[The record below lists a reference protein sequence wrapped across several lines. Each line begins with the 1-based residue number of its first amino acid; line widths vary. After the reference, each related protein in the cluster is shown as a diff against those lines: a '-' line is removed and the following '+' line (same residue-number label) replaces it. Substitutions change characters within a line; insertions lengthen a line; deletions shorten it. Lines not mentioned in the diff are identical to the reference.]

1 MGSSPTAGTKKH
13 LRKRVLFLYRL
24 KKEVF
29 SVKSILKGLSTW
41 ERILCAGTLAGGAV
55 LFLMQAMTT
64 FTYDDYYYAV
74 FLRSGLGGFVEQ
86 NIGHYL
92 VRNGRVLVHCA
103 AELLLA
109 GPQWV
114 YSGANLILLASVFL
128 LGLKWLRGSMPGAG
142 DLPVALGGA
151 MALVLMNGYQMYRS
165 WLLCPADS
173 VNYMLPMIAVLA
185 MLLSLDR
192 EKPLWAVFWALLC
205 GASTE
210 LYAAVSMGLILLE
223 LLRQRVTKGRWS
235 LLRLICAGCILAGL
249 ATILLSPAT
258 QERVGAEL
266 SIRGVGLGFLR
277 YANSIAVPGRA
288 LGVLTVLT
296 LVLGTGLEPRSI
308 LRRLS
313 VVMAAL
319 LALGWV
325 LPRSTVFTAVV
336 FGLLCA
342 YLLAWAAAM
351 LWRDA
356 PCAFLV
362 LGALGA
368 AAVMTLSDS
377 GSVRVTIPFLLF
389 LEVAG
394 VHLLMKLANRRWFH
408 GAVAAVLTVAL
419 LLHIPNLVGVAKNRQ
434 IMAKNEQ
441 TLAADGGYEPYDPVY
456 CTQQAFMST
465 DFQRVYLAWLELE
478 GVTPRYH
485 YSYGPEVTIGGRL
498 EQTVLAH
505 DRTYVPLRAV
515 IEAAGG
521 TVQLISD
528 SFLELRLGDRYWIYQ
543 APILTTPEGTVD
555 VTWDLMSLE
564 NRFYISTAV
573 LENVLGLI
581 DWED

>member
-1 MGSSPTAGTKKH
+1 MKSDLKS
-13 LRKRVLFLYRL
+13 RVVW
-24 KKEVF
+24 K
-29 SVKSILKGLSTW
+29 
-41 ERILCAGTLAGGAV
+41 RILCAGTLAGGVV

-74 FLRSGLGGFVEQ
+74 FLRDGLSGFLEQ

-114 YSGANLILLASVFL
+114 YSAANLAILAGIFL

-142 DLPVALGGA
+142 DVSVALCGA

-185 MLLSLDR
+185 MLLALDR
-192 EKPLWAVFWALLC
+192 ERPIRAALWALLC

-223 LLRQRVTKGRWS
+223 LLRFRLTKGRWNV
-235 LLRLICAGCILAGL
+235 LRLICAGCILAGL

-258 QERVGAEL
+258 QERVGAEF

-296 LVLGTGLEPRSI
+296 LLLGTGLRSDRI
-308 LRRLS
+308 RRWMPLA
-313 VVMAAL
+313 MAAL
-319 LALGWV
+319 LVLGWV
-325 LPRSTVFTAVV
+325 MPRSTVFTAVV
-336 FGLLCA
+336 FVLFCL
-342 YLLAWAAAM
+342 YLLICAVAM
-351 LWRDA
+351 LRTETG
-356 PCAFLV
+356 CAFLV

-389 LEVAG
+389 LELAG
-394 VHLLMKLANRRWFH
+394 IHLLTKLANRRWFH
-408 GAVAAVLTVAL
+408 GVLAAVLIVSL
-419 LLHIPNLVGVAKNRQ
+419 VLHIPNLVGVAKNRQ
-434 IMAKNEQ
+434 IMVKNEQ
-441 TLAADGGYEPYDPVY
+441 TLAADGRYEAYDPRY
-456 CTQQAFMST
+456 CTQQVFMSA

-478 GVTPRYH
+478 GITPQYH
-485 YSYGPEVTIGGRL
+485 YSYGPEVTIGGGVER
-498 EQTVLAH
+498 TVLAH
-505 DRTYVPLRAV
+505 DRTYVPLRSA

-528 SFLELRLGDRYWIYQ
+528 SFLELRLGDRCWIYQ
-543 APILTTPEGTVD
+543 APILTTPDGNVD

-564 NRFYISTAV
+564 NRFYISTAL
-573 LENVLGLI
+573 LEDVLGLT
-581 DWED
+581 DWEG